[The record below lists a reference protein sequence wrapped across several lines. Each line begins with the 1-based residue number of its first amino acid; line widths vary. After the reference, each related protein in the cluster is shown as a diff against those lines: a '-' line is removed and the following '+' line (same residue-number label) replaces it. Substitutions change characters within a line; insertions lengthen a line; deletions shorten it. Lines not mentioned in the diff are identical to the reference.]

1 MRLPRLVGYHR
12 DLLQSFFGR
21 LGFLNT
27 GCFGKLGRAGLNT
40 LKERQCSQDTALT
53 DELSRSFEEIR
64 SLLALKPEREL
75 PLQPIHQQ
83 RYLAASDEPRQGSA
97 GLLFVGPRCR
107 RQTCRHPTWPCRRS
121 RQNEALQPA
130 ACRIVIQGRVE
141 AVHEQALDLFLGTR
155 VKWRSS
161 AKVRMPSSMIL
172 SLMRESKLATLLQL
186 YRPT

>member
-107 RQTCRHPTWPCRRS
+107 RQTCRSTLGIQHGLAGGPGKAKPCSLQRAGLSS
-121 RQNEALQPA
+121 R
-130 ACRIVIQGRVE
+130 G
-141 AVHEQALDLFLGTR
+141 G
-155 VKWRSS
+155 WRLSTNKRLTSS
-161 AKVRMPSSMIL
+161 SVRG
-172 SLMRESKLATLLQL
+172 
-186 YRPT
+186 